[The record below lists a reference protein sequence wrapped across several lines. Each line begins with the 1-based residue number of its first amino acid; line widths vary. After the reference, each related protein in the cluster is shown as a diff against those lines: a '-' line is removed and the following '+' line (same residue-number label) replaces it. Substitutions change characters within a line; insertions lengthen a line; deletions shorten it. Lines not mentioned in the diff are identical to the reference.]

1 MASGAL
7 SAVAVNPFDVVKTRL
22 QVLNKGAGDETY
34 ASIPDAFRYLGGGG
48 GGARDYGRVSV
59 YFYYFYRWAIVLIQ
73 GNLNNVPTGYYCPSV
88 HFHVWAVPT

>member
-34 ASIPDAFRYLGGGG
+34 ASIPDAFRYLG
-48 GGARDYGRVSV
+48 RGRETMAACQ
-59 YFYYFYRWAIVLIQ
+59 FYSFYRWAIVLI
-73 GNLNNVPTGYYCPSV
+73 
-88 HFHVWAVPT
+88 